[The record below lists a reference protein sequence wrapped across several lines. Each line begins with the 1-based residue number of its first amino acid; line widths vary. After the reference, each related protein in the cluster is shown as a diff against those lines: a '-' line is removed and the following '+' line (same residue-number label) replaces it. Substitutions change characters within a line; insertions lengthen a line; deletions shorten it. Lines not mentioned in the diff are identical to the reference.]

1 VSRLISTLEIASQVQ
16 PGDFFIVVQGN
27 PPIARKATKAL
38 IQTAATVS
46 SGQVL
51 PVPPQVRGP
60 IHIDALPVATAVY
73 LNDWLIVDQN
83 GPWYT
88 TRICQISQLILTPT
102 WSVIYQLHFDGANGG
117 TTFADDVTSNA
128 WIETPPFGGHR
139 DVVTST
145 AKAKFGS
152 GSMSS

>member
-1 VSRLISTLEIASQVQ
+1 MSRLIAALDIAQVLT
-16 PGDFFIVVQGN
+16 PGDFYIVIQGS

-46 SGQVL
+46 SGQIL
-51 PVPPQVRGP
+51 PVPPQMRGP
-60 IHIDALPVATAVY
+60 IHIDSLPVATAVY
-73 LNDWLIVDQN
+73 LNDYIVVDQN
-83 GPWYT
+83 GPNYT
-88 TRICQISQLILTPT
+88 TRLAQISQLILAPT